1 MWLLLT
7 VVCSYKLYLLTYKKV
22 HICEYLLLTVNSIKA
37 VSVKLGVVICA
48 VNSEETDETHNGC
61 LQLDDDNEFPAIGRS
76 AFIY

>member
-1 MWLLLT
+1 LP
-7 VVCSYKLYLLTYKKV
+7 
-22 HICEYLLLTVNSIKA
+22 LTVNSIKA
-37 VSVKLGVVICA
+37 VSVKLGVVVCA